1 MKQDLKM
8 QLNEESTA
16 SRNSLTASRH
26 SFQSKH
32 SSFNIS
38 LLSVEHE
45 RMEAE
50 ETQDTATKNEKD
62 TNLSI
67 CQTLIEGSGEGA
79 PGGDEDSASS
89 VVSTSNLLSPE
100 AQQLTQE
107 ILLETESVSEDGN
120 PASRPGRTKS
130 SPQKPS
136 DLSVIPSNL
145 SVIPS
150 APRQAL
156 VLRSHSATSLRQPTS
171 QQKSTERPQS
181 AFQPSRTSD
190 PHRNSAIFVDLSKL
204 QPPDSAENT
213 K

>member
-32 SSFNIS
+32 SSFNLI
-38 LLSVEHE
+38 SVEHE
-45 RMEAE
+45 RTEGE

-62 TNLSI
+62 MNLSI
-67 CQTLIEGSGEGA
+67 CQSPIEGSGEGA

-89 VVSTSNLLSPE
+89 VVSASNLLSPE

-107 ILLETESVSEDGN
+107 ILLETVSVSEDGN
-120 PASRPGRTKS
+120 RASTPERAKS
-130 SPQKPS
+130 SPQKLS
-136 DLSVIPSNL
+136 NLSVIPSNL
-145 SVIPS
+145 SEIPS
-150 APRQAL
+150 APPRAL
-156 VLRSHSATSLRQPTS
+156 ILRSHSATSLRQPTS

-181 AFQPSRTSD
+181 AFQPSRTTD

-204 QPPDSAENT
+204 QPPGSAEDT